1 MDAVSKQL
9 VSFLD
14 GEPGKEGFC
23 EIMRQRMT
31 KGDSVTIDKSTLLV
45 FFANDT
51 LQARKLTHQQAL
63 AFRDTFVR
71 PFTTN
76 ILKLDQES
84 AGCMARLV
92 VWWKEHLPDHMD
104 PAESESMF
112 LGDLSDVLIREAI
125 YPHNR
130 LSTSP
135 SNRFWTERLR
145 NSSPRRTRL
154 AACCLS

>member
-1 MDAVSKQL
+1 MATPAAATPMDVVSKLL

-14 GEPGKEGFC
+14 GEKGFC

-31 KGDSVTIDKSTLLV
+31 KGGSVTSDDDKEFSKRLLE
-45 FFANDT
+45 FFDRDTQDT
-51 LQARKLTHQQAL
+51 LQARKLTKEQAL

-92 VWWKEHLPDHMD
+92 VWWKEHLPD
-104 PAESESMF
+104 
-112 LGDLSDVLIREAI
+112 
-125 YPHNR
+125 
-130 LSTSP
+130 
-135 SNRFWTERLR
+135 
-145 NSSPRRTRL
+145 
-154 AACCLS
+154 